1 MTNFT
6 HNPPESAAFIY
17 TLKKY
22 LEAENK
28 ENIAALLVNSNCK
41 FVVIDDSPYKGY
53 DLCAAVVYF
62 EVPVISISK
71 FTEGIKNELFNAV
84 KLIFQK
90 ETGFE
95 FVGLEVSSIIEEPPD
110 DEQRL
115 PNSASLVSRGSI
127 EWDEL
132 RFRSWSEIQ
141 VYKVLKKRNIL
152 FFANATAVLGGKN
165 SVLGGKNKD
174 KKEPDFLVCQKGK
187 WGILE
192 VMGDLYH
199 TPTNAMDDHDRAR
212 LFKDYGVFC
221 IEFYDAKKC
230 YTTPEEVVD
239 DFLDRLSKL

>member
-28 ENIAALLVNSNCK
+28 ENIAALLVNADCK
-41 FVVIDDSPYKGY
+41 FVVVDDSPYKGCN
-53 DLCAAVVYF
+53 LCSAVVYF
-62 EVPVISISK
+62 EVPVISRSK
-71 FTEGIKNELFNAV
+71 FTDNIKEELLNAV
-84 KLIFQK
+84 ELIFPE

-95 FVGLEVSSIIEEPPD
+95 IVGVEISSIIEEPPD

-132 RFRSWSEIQ
+132 RFRSKSEIE
-141 VYKVLKKRNIL
+141 VYKALKKRNVL
-152 FFANATAVLGGKN
+152 FFANATAVLGGKD
-165 SVLGGKNKD
+165 KKKD
-174 KKEPDFLVCQKGK
+174 KKEPDFLVCQNGK

-192 VMGDLYH
+192 VMGDRHH
-199 TPTNAMDDHDRAR
+199 TPNNAMQDHERAR
-212 LFKDYGVFC
+212 LFKDYGVSC
-221 IEFYDAKKC
+221 IEFYDAIKC
-230 YTTPEEVVD
+230 YNTPEGVVD

>member
-1 MTNFT
+1 LTNFT

-28 ENIAALLVNSNCK
+28 VNIAALLVNSNCK
-41 FVVIDDSPYKGY
+41 FVVVDDSPYKGC

-62 EVPVISISK
+62 EVPVISRSK
-71 FTEGIKNELFNAV
+71 FTESIEKELLNAV
-84 KLIFQK
+84 ELIFPK

-95 FVGLEVSSIIEEPPD
+95 IVGVEVSSIIEEPPD

-115 PNSASLVSRGSI
+115 PNSASLVSSGSM

-132 RFRSWSEIQ
+132 RFRSRSEIQ
-141 VYKVLKKRNIL
+141 VYKALKKRNIL

-165 SVLGGKNKD
+165 KD
-174 KKEPDFLVCQKGK
+174 VKKEPDFLICQNGK

-212 LFKDYGVFC
+212 LFKDYGVSC

-230 YTTPEEVVD
+230 YTTPEEVVA

>member
-1 MTNFT
+1 LERIKLTNFT

-22 LEAENK
+22 FEAENK
-28 ENIAALLVNSNCK
+28 EDIAALLVNSNCK
-41 FVVIDDSPYKGY
+41 FVVVDYFPHKGCDS
-53 DLCAAVVYF
+53 CAAVVYF

-71 FTEGIKNELFNAV
+71 FTESIEKELLNAV
-84 KLIFQK
+84 KLVFPK

-95 FVGLEVSSIIEEPPD
+95 IVDVEVSSIIEEPPD

-115 PNSASLVSRGSI
+115 SNSASLGSSRSI
-127 EWDEL
+127 EWDQL
-132 RFRSWSEIQ
+132 RFRSRSEIE
-141 VYKVLKKRNIL
+141 VYEALKKRNVL

-165 SVLGGKNKD
+165 K
-174 KKEPDFLVCQKGK
+174 KKEPDFLICQNGK

-199 TPTNAMDDHDRAR
+199 TPTTAMQDHDRAR
-212 LFKDYGVFC
+212 LFKDYGVSC

-230 YTTPEEVVD
+230 YNTPEGVVN